1 MIRVR
6 KWRHIRRIRVAGYSA
21 GDLKRCLQSPK
32 LALWVLKA
40 EVFIRLYQLS
50 PKLALRFSDWMQLHQ
65 SPIAVTTPK

>member
-6 KWRHIRRIRVAGYSA
+6 KWRHIRRIRVAGYST

-65 SPIAVTTPK
+65 SPIASTNPK